1 MIGMVSSERG
11 VMWRL
16 TGLLMRDI
24 CRESA
29 ILLLLREHWQ
39 LGSLRS
45 ADEVAGPT
53 HPLLWGES

>member
-1 MIGMVSSERG
+1 MEVDRAADER
-11 VMWRL
+11 
-16 TGLLMRDI
+16 LLQ
-24 CRESA
+24 SA
-29 ILLLLREHWQ
+29 ILSLLREHWQ